1 MSVREGLLA
10 LLAAGPKHGYQ
21 LRQEFESATAGIW
34 PLNIGQV
41 YTTLE
46 RLQRD
51 GLVEEVTADD
61 SSDRRRFRLT
71 VDGRADLRDWL
82 SSGPDPAP
90 AREPTMIKVLVAMH
104 TDGVDVRQVIDVQ
117 RQALLTHLAEQQR
130 ARRKAAADAREVG
143 AREVGAREVGA
154 REVGARAAGDDVE
167 PDVTTLMMF
176 DALVTRTEADLR
188 WLDLCDEH
196 LARRPTSRKDPR

>member
-143 AREVGAREVGA
+143 ARE
-154 REVGARAAGDDVE
+154 AGDDVE

>member
-143 AREVGAREVGA
+143 ARELGARE
-154 REVGARAAGDDVE
+154 AGDDVE

>member
-143 AREVGAREVGA
+143 AREVGARE
-154 REVGARAAGDDVE
+154 AGDDVD

>member
-143 AREVGAREVGA
+143 AREVGAR
-154 REVGARAAGDDVE
+154 AAGDDVE